1 MSYFTFTTILMVLF
15 VLAIFLVI
23 YHHLMYPAL
32 LALAAKRVAKRSA
45 KQMAKKKCN
54 PLRKIATR
62 HYVQSGKDASKRRFS
77 IVIPAYNE
85 AAFIADKVRNLG
97 CLDYPNDHFEL
108 ILLCDGCRD
117 ETYRLATEALA
128 DLGLEDLDYQIINF
142 EVNRGKVAVLK
153 DGVKR
158 AKYEYL
164 VFSDVS
170 ALLPV
175 NALLML
181 DTNFQDA
188 SVGAV
193 SGGYCFAKKG
203 SLGEQKYWQYQ
214 RQVRERESSVASVI
228 GAHGAFYA
236 IRSDCFEEIPADTIN
251 DDFLIPMQ
259 VIKQGYRV
267 LYDARVSAIEL
278 EQVELGQD
286 MRRRLRI
293 AAGNFQ
299 QMLMLTALMNPKYGW
314 NAVNFISG
322 KVLRALM
329 PFILLFILI
338 SNVVLA
344 ASLGF
349 IGESSG
355 NYGANFSANLQWLLQ
370 FTLLGQL
377 VLYFGVGLLNMSH
390 KVPTSGIVKMI
401 CYLVNGYW
409 VALIGST
416 KYMLG
421 LQAKVWSKIE

>member
-1 MSYFTFTTILMVLF
+1 MSYFTFTMMLAALF

-23 YHHLMYPAL
+23 YHHVFYPVLLSL
-32 LALAAKRVAKRSA
+32 LAKHKRS
-45 KQMAKKKCN
+45 
-54 PLRKIATR
+54 PLREITTR
-62 HYVQSGKDASKRRFS
+62 HYVQSGDDKSMRRFS

-97 CLDYPNDHFEL
+97 CLDYPSDRFEL

-128 DLGLEDLDYQIINF
+128 ELGLEELDYQVINF
-142 EVNRGKVAVLK
+142 DVNRGKVAVLK

-158 AKYEYL
+158 AKYEYI

-181 DTNFQDA
+181 DANFQDA

-193 SGGYCFAKKG
+193 SGGYCFANKG
-203 SLGEQKYWQYQ
+203 SIGEQKYWQYQ

-236 IRSDCFEEIPADTIN
+236 IRSDCFEDIPADTIN

-267 LYDARVSAIEL
+267 LYDSRVSAIEL
-278 EQVELGQD
+278 EQVELAQD
-286 MRRRLRI
+286 MQRRLRI

-299 QMLMLTALMNPKYGW
+299 QMLMLASLMNPKYGW

-329 PFILLFILI
+329 PFILLFILL
-338 SNVVLA
+338 SNLLLVGVLGLFA
-344 ASLGF
+344 D
-349 IGESSG
+349 SSTEL
-355 NYGANFSANLQWLLQ
+355 NTNWQWLFQL
-370 FTLLGQL
+370 TLVGQL
-377 VLYFGVGLLNMSH
+377 MLYLGVGLLNISR
-390 KVPTSGIVKMI
+390 KVPASGIIKMI

-421 LQAKVWSKIE
+421 LQAKVWSKVE